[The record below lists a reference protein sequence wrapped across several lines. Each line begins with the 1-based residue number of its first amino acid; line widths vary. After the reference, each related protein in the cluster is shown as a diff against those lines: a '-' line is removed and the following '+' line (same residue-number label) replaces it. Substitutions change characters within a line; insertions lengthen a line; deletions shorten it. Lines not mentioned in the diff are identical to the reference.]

1 MFVLPEKFFVGMLW
15 VEVPLNDF
23 DSLQSSSLLLV
34 DTRATRLVSIC
45 RLGSDSTELTGWG
58 VRLAIL
64 RKMAQHQ
71 VLLRLCQV
79 QLVLRI

>member
-1 MFVLPEKFFVGMLW
+1 MLPEKLFVGMLR

-23 DSLQSSSLLLV
+23 DPLQSSSLLLV
-34 DTRATRLVSIC
+34 DTRATCLVSIC
-45 RLGSDSTELTGWG
+45 CLGRESTELTGWS